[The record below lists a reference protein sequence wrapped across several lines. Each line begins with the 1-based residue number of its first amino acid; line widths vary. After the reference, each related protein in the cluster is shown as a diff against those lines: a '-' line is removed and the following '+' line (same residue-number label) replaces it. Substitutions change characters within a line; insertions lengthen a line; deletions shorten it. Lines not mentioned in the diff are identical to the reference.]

1 MKESKNCK
9 LTPDRNVFHTVDI
22 LLATTLSPC
31 SLEMSMDNL
40 CCHPRSVVPFSLA
53 PEKSQRIEKKSRTG
67 QREKCSSGNL
77 IKKKNIR
84 NM

>member
-1 MKESKNCK
+1 MKASKNCK

-53 PEKSQRIEKKSRTG
+53 PEKSQRSEKKAG
-67 QREKCSSGNL
+67 QDRGRNVPVVILS
-77 IKKKNIR
+77 KKEH
-84 NM
+84 